1 MHYIFFFPQRNLDK
15 KNTLLPSLTWDYSL
29 LQLFTIPQ
37 FFPKAI
43 CGTTANQ
50 IMEMEQVTGL
60 QNVLR
65 SMYVCVHVSVFSITV
80 ETQKKRQCLKANL

>member
-60 QNVLR
+60 QNVLG
-65 SMYVCVHVSVFSITV
+65 SMYVCVRVSVFSITV
-80 ETQKKRQCLKANL
+80 ETVNC